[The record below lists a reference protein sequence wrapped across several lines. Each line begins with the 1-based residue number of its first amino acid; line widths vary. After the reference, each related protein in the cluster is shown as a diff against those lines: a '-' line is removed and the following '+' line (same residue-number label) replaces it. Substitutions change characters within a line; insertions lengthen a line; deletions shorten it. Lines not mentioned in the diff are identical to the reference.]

1 MTGTAPAPAIRLQ
14 EVTKVYPGPGGG
26 VRALDHL
33 SLEVH
38 GGEFLAVTGPPGSGK
53 STLLRLMGCL
63 EAPTAGEIQVGG
75 RKVGA
80 LNDDD
85 LSVLRREGIGFVFQQ
100 GNLLPLMTLLE
111 NMEVP
116 LLLKGHAKI
125 DRGRCREL
133 LRAVGLPPGLDTRRP
148 EELPEGQLQRAAIA
162 RALVNDPGILLCD
175 EPAGNLDSGTG
186 DGIMDLLAGLN
197 REGRTII
204 LATHNPRIAARA
216 GRTVR
221 LADGRLEA

>member
-1 MTGTAPAPAIRLQ
+1 VTGTAQAPAIRLR
-14 EVTKVYPGPGGG
+14 EVTKVYPAPGGG

-33 SLEVH
+33 SLEVRE
-38 GGEFLAVTGPPGSGK
+38 GDFLAVTGPSGSGK
-53 STLLRLMGCL
+53 STLIRLMGCL
-63 EAPTAGEIQVGG
+63 EVPTAGEIQVGG
-75 RKVGA
+75 RPVGA
-80 LNDDD
+80 LPDDE

-100 GNLLPLMTLLE
+100 GNFLPLLTLIE

-116 LLLKGHAKI
+116 LLLKGHARV

-133 LRAVGLPPGLDTRRP
+133 LRAVGLPPGLDTRMP

-186 DGIMDLLAGLN
+186 DGIMDLLTGLN

-221 LADGRLEA
+221 LADGRVVA